1 MNKTLIKNFA
11 IDARVRLIQMAIDNA
26 GLVGVTK
33 DKITESVQKGADFE
47 IYKTAAGTDYT
58 ITGNKIKQ
66 RKNLVER
73 IKKIGFEQVMEET
86 SYTWFNR
93 IIAIRYM
100 EVNDYLPSRVRV
112 LSSETAGKKEPDII
126 TLAPD
131 NVDLNFTEAEKQQI
145 RELKAKQKMDE
156 VFQLLFIKQCNELN
170 KYLPKL
176 FEKTS
181 AGELDYTELL
191 FSLSFIQS
199 DGVVARLLEID
210 EEDFKDQVQIIG
222 WMYQYYNTELKDDT
236 FAKLKKNVKITKERI
251 PAATQLFTPDWIVRY
266 MVENSLGRLY
276 AQNQNAMDEKT
287 VADSMGWKYY
297 LPQAEQ
303 TEEVQKKLD
312 EIKIDFNLETVKVL
326 DPCMG
331 SGHILVY
338 AFDILIQMYKNA
350 GYNERDAA
358 QKIMQNNIFGLD
370 IDNRAAQL
378 AYFALMMKGRQ
389 YDRRFF
395 ERDIEPKVYAIQES
409 NGISEI
415 SLEKAINASC
425 NAEPTRHAEL
435 VSASLSTAKY
445 IIQTFKDAKEYGS
458 IIDVEKRDYDSLKNN
473 LTAWKENHEATFENV
488 LVESD
493 VDDLLPLIEIA
504 RVMSEKYDVVVT
516 NPPYMASGGMS
527 SKLNNY
533 VKEKFPESKYD
544 FFSIFIEKCRLYNKC
559 RGYYAMITQ
568 PSFLFLSTFEKLR
581 NRLLQNSTIQSLL
594 HMGRGIFGIDFGSTA
609 FVLHN
614 DKVANYIGSYFKL
627 YERTFQYIEIED
639 IEQIYLN
646 SIKNANFEFNFSAYK
661 KNEELEEDEE
671 KKSYKPLKIH
681 YLSNQEKF
689 FNIPGSPIAYWVSDA
704 FLSEFDNQKM
714 EDIATVTNGMFTCNN
729 KLFLRSWYETNINDI
744 FFNCKTEQESLSDD
758 RKWYPYNK
766 GGDSRRWYGNQELIV
781 NFKHFGDEISK
792 YRVENGQSAVFPGQ
806 KFYFKE
812 SLSWSLVSS
821 GSFSIRYYPIG
832 FVFDIAGSS
841 VFVNNKKDEKYILGS
856 LASTVMLKTLSVL
869 NPTINYQAGDVK
881 SLPALIDLNNKDR
894 VTELVDE
901 NILIS
906 KTDWDSFET
915 SWDFAK
921 HPLLPVVSTS
931 STIELFKDA
940 SANSIL
946 ISDCYAKWEK
956 ECSERFATLK
966 SNEEELNRIFIEIYG
981 LQDELT
987 PEVLDKD
994 VTVRLAD
1001 RTRDVK
1007 SFISYAVGCMFG
1019 RYSLSKEGLAYAG
1032 GNMDMNNYKYFIP
1045 DADNVIPVTDEEY
1058 FSDDIVTRFVD
1069 FVRQVYGESTL
1080 EENLRFIAESLPNK
1094 GDTPKEVIRSYFL
1107 NDFYKDH
1114 CKTYQKRPIYWMFDS
1129 GKENGFKALIYMHR
1143 YDNQTTA
1150 RVRTDYLHKLQTM
1163 YEAALVQCTQI
1174 AENPATAARD
1184 KALAIKRIAKITK
1197 QLEETKLYDQALG
1210 HIASQYI
1217 DIDLDDGVNVNY
1229 EKFQSVQVAREGQK
1243 AIKIDLLGK
1252 RG

>member
-33 DKITESVQKGADFE
+33 DKITEAVQKGADFE

-58 ITGNKIKQ
+58 ITGKKIKQ
-66 RKNLVER
+66 RKNLAER
-73 IKKIGFEQVMEET
+73 INKIGFEQVMEET
-86 SYTWFNR
+86 AYTWFNR

-126 TLAPD
+126 TMAPD
-131 NVDLNFTEAEKQQI
+131 NVDLNFTSREKDLI
-145 RELKAKQKMDE
+145 RDLKAKQKMDE
-156 VFQLLFIKQCNELN
+156 AFQLLFIKQCNELN

-181 AGELDYTELL
+181 AGALDYTELL
-191 FSLSFIQS
+191 FSLSFIQT

-236 FAKLKKNVKITKERI
+236 FTNLKKNVKITKERI

-276 AQNQNAMDEKT
+276 AQSNTAQSEEQTAQM
-287 VADSMGWKYY
+287 MGWKYY
-297 LPQAEQ
+297 LPEAEQ
-303 TEEVQKKLD
+303 TEEVQKKLVQIRQ
-312 EIKIDFNLETVKVL
+312 EQIANFNLENIKVL

-338 AFDILIQMYKNA
+338 AFDVLVQMYKNA

-358 QKIMQNNIFGLD
+358 QKIMQNNICGLD

-395 ERDIEPKVYAIQES
+395 ERDIEPNVYAIQES
-409 NGISEI
+409 KGIENGKLIIEKCTNL
-415 SLEKAINASC
+415 LEPRLLSGVEATLNYLIN
-425 NAEPTRHAEL
+425 
-435 VSASLSTAKY
+435 
-445 IIQTFKDAKEYGS
+445 TFHDAKEYGS
-458 IIDVEKRDYDSLKNN
+458 IIDVESKDYDMLKNTI
-473 LTAWKENHEATFENV
+473 LTWKQNHEATLENV
-488 LVESD
+488 LVETD
-493 VDDLLPLIEIA
+493 IDDFITLCQIA
-504 RVMSEKYDVVVT
+504 KVMSAKYDVVVT
-516 NPPYMASGGMS
+516 NPPYMGSSGMGEHLS
-527 SKLNNY
+527 NFVKKNYPDSKSDLFA
-533 VKEKFPESKYD
+533 V
-544 FFSIFIEKCRLYNKC
+544 FIEKC
-559 RGYYAMITQ
+559 GSYAKKTGLVSMITQ
-568 PSFLFLSTFEKLR
+568 HAWMFLSSYEKLR
-581 NRLLQNSTIQSLL
+581 EKLNTRTTLNMAHLGARAFDEIGGEVVQT
-594 HMGRGIFGIDFGSTA
+594 TA
-609 FVLHN
+609 FVGLN
-614 DKVANYIGSYFKL
+614 KNIANYKANYKRLVDFAGEAEKEAAFADETNTYFAQQ
-627 YERTFQYIEIED
+627 E
-639 IEQIYLN
+639 
-646 SIKNANFEFNFSAYK
+646 NFAK
-661 KNEELEEDEE
+661 
-671 KKSYKPLKIH
+671 
-681 YLSNQEKF
+681 
-689 FNIPGSPIAYWVSDA
+689 IPGMPVAYWVSKK
-704 FLSEFDNQKM
+704 FLSIFNSRLLF
-714 EDIATVTNGMFTCNN
+714 EDTISDGQNKTGNN
-729 KLFLRSWYETNINDI
+729 AKFVRDFWEVNKESVGINKKWLFYAKGGG
-744 FFNCKTEQESLSDD
+744 F
-758 RKWYPYNK
+758 RKWYGNLIDVIDWSPETREFYHKDKICRIIPEYLWYKK
-766 GGDSRRWYGNQELIV
+766 GITWCLITS
-781 NFKHFGDEISK
+781 NLPSF
-792 YRVENGQSAVFPGQ
+792 RVLPENAT
-806 KFYFKE
+806 
-812 SLSWSLVSS
+812 
-821 GSFSIRYYPIG
+821 
-832 FVFDIAGSS
+832 FDVGGSS
-841 VFVNNKKDEKYILGS
+841 VFFKDDSTIPFTLGLLNS
-856 LASTVMLKTLSVL
+856 QIFFNIAKIF
-869 NPTINYQAGDVK
+869 NPTLNFQVK
-881 SLPALIDLNNKDR
+881 DIRSTPVIFPSDNSQLAAVNSL
-894 VTELVDE
+894 VEQ
-901 NILIS
+901 NISLS
-906 KTDWDSFET
+906 KADWDSFET

-921 HPLLPVVSTS
+921 NPLLPVNVDYK
-931 STIELFKDA
+931 EAAD
-940 SANSIL
+940 NSIL
-946 ISDCYAKWEK
+946 ISDCYAKWK
-956 ECSERFATLK
+956 KDCSEHFATLK

-987 PEVLDKD
+987 PEVQDKD

-1001 RTRDVK
+1001 RTRDIK

-1032 GNMDMNNYKYFIP
+1032 GDMDMNNYKYFIP

-1058 FSDDIVTRFVD
+1058 FSDDIVTRFVE

-1080 EENLRFIAESLPNK
+1080 EENLRFIAESLTNK
-1094 GDTPKEVIRSYFL
+1094 GDTPKEVIRTYFL

-1143 YDNQTTA
+1143 YDNQTLA

-1229 EKFQSVQVAREGQK
+1229 EKFQGVQVAREGQK
-1243 AIKIDLLGK
+1243 AIKIDLLAK

>member
-26 GLVGVTK
+26 GLVGIAK
-33 DKITESVQKGADFE
+33 DKIDSPIQKGDNFE

-73 IKKIGFEQVMEET
+73 IKKIGFKQVMEET
-86 SYTWFNR
+86 AYTWFNR

-100 EVNDYLPSRVRV
+100 EVNDYLPTRVRV
-112 LSSETAGKKEPDII
+112 LSSETTGKKEPDII
-126 TLAPD
+126 THAPD

-145 RELKAKQKMDE
+145 RELKSKQKMDE

-199 DGVVARLLEID
+199 DGVVARLLEIE
-210 EEDFKDQVQIIG
+210 EEDFKDQAQIIG

-297 LPQAEQ
+297 LPRAEQ
-303 TEEVQKKLD
+303 TEEVQKQLD
-312 EIKIDFNLETVKVL
+312 AINQEQNANFNLENIKLL

-338 AFDILIQMYKNA
+338 AFDVLIQMYKNA

-370 IDNRAAQL
+370 IDDRAAQL

-395 ERDIEPKVYAIQES
+395 ERDIEPNVYAIQES

-415 SLEKAINASC
+415 SINKVVSES
-425 NAEPTRHAEL
+425 AETSIANYL
-435 VSASLSTAKY
+435 
-445 IIQTFKDAKEYGS
+445 INTFHDAKEYGS

-473 LTAWKENHEATFENV
+473 LTAWKENHEATFENA

-504 RVMSEKYDVVVT
+504 KVMSEKYDVVVT
-516 NPPYMASGGMS
+516 NPPYMGASGMGEKLGNFVKKNYAD
-527 SKLNNY
+527 SKSDLFA
-533 VKEKFPESKYD
+533 V
-544 FFSIFIEKCRLYNKC
+544 FIEKC
-559 RGYYAMITQ
+559 GSYAKKTGLISMTTQ
-568 PSFLFLSTFEKLR
+568 HAWMFLSSFEKLR
-581 NRLLQNSTIQSLL
+581 EKISQKITVNMAHLGARAFDEIGGEVVQT
-594 HMGRGIFGIDFGSTA
+594 TA
-609 FVLHN
+609 FVNLN
-614 DKVANYIGSYFKL
+614 KKIENYKGTYVRLVDFAGEENKEKEFLRGNNRFFTQQENFK
-627 YERTFQYIEIED
+627 
-639 IEQIYLN
+639 
-646 SIKNANFEFNFSAYK
+646 K
-661 KNEELEEDEE
+661 
-671 KKSYKPLKIH
+671 
-681 YLSNQEKF
+681 
-689 FNIPGSPIAYWVSDA
+689 IPGMPVAYWVSEKFINVFNFGTIGD
-704 FLSEFDNQKM
+704 LYPVKQGMTTSDN
-714 EDIATVTNGMFTCNN
+714 NR
-729 KLFLRSWYETNINDI
+729 FLRLWYEVSFADLSY
-744 FFNCKTEQESLSDD
+744 NCGNAEEAIKSQK
-758 RKWYPYNK
+758 KWFAYNK
-766 GGDSRRWYGNQELIV
+766 GGEYRKWYGNRDFVVNYYNNGEEL
-781 NFKHFGDEISK
+781 E
-792 YRVENGQSAVFPGQ
+792 
-806 KFYFKE
+806 KFHKELNKTSSGGRLKSREYYFKK
-812 SLSWSLVSS
+812 SLTWSFISS
-821 GSFSIRYYPIG
+821 SKFGVRSSPKG
-832 FVFDIAGSS
+832 CLFDVAGSS
-841 VFVNNKKDEKYILGS
+841 LFPSESNYYYVLGFLASEVTFSILG
-856 LASTVMLKTLSVL
+856 ML
-869 NPTINYQAGDVK
+869 NPTMNFQAIDISHLPLIFDETKLTTIN
-881 SLPALIDLNNKDR
+881 
-894 VTELVDE
+894 TLVQE
-901 NILIS
+901 NINLS

-915 SWDFAK
+915 SWDFTK

-931 STIELFKDA
+931 SITELFKDA

-946 ISDCYAKWEK
+946 IADLFSKWEK

-981 LQDELT
+981 LQNELT
-987 PEVLDKD
+987 PEVQDKD

-1001 RTRDVK
+1001 RTRDIK

-1019 RYSLSKEGLAYAG
+1019 RYSLFKEGIAYAG
-1032 GNMDMNNYKYFIP
+1032 GNMDINNYKYFIP
-1045 DADNVIPVTDEEY
+1045 DADNVIPITDEEY
-1058 FSDDIVTRFVD
+1058 FGDDIVTRFVE

-1080 EENLRFIAESLPNK
+1080 EENLKYIAESLLNK
-1094 GDTPKEVIRSYFL
+1094 GDTPKEIIRSYFL

-1114 CKTYQKRPIYWMFDS
+1114 CKTYQKRPIYWMFNS

-1143 YDNQTTA
+1143 YDNQTLA
-1150 RVRTDYLHKLQTM
+1150 RVRTDYLHKLQKM
-1163 YEAALVQCTQI
+1163 YDAALVQCTQI

-1197 QLEETKLYDQALG
+1197 QLEEIKLYDQALG

-1217 DIDLDDGVNVNY
+1217 DIDLDDGVNINY
-1229 EKFQSVQVAREGQK
+1229 EKFQGVQVAREGQK
-1243 AIKIDLLGK
+1243 AIKIDLLEK

>member
-11 IDARVRLIQMAIDNA
+11 IDARLRLIQMAIDNA

-33 DKITESVQKGADFE
+33 DKITEAVQKGADFE

-58 ITGNKIKQ
+58 ITGKKIKQ
-66 RKNLVER
+66 RKKLAER
-73 IKKIGFEQVMEET
+73 INKIGFEQVMEET
-86 SYTWFNR
+86 AYTWFNR

-100 EVNDYLPSRVRV
+100 EVNDYLPTRVRV
-112 LSSETAGKKEPDII
+112 LSSETTGKKEPDII
-126 TLAPD
+126 THAPD

-181 AGELDYTELL
+181 AGALDYTELL

-199 DGVVARLLEID
+199 DGVVARLLEIE

-303 TEEVQKKLD
+303 TEEVQKQLDAIKL
-312 EIKIDFNLETVKVL
+312 EQQKNGAFNLETIKVL

-338 AFDILIQMYKNA
+338 AFDVLIQMYKNA

-358 QKIMQNNIFGLD
+358 LKIMQNNIYGLD
-370 IDNRAAQL
+370 IDDRAAQL

-395 ERDIEPKVYAIQES
+395 ERGVNPKVYAIQES

-493 VDDLLPLIEIA
+493 VDDLLPLIKIA
-504 RVMSEKYDVVVT
+504 KVMSEKYDVVVT
-516 NPPYMASGGMS
+516 NPPYMGASGMGEKLGNFVKKNYPD
-527 SKLNNY
+527 SKSDLFA
-533 VKEKFPESKYD
+533 V
-544 FFSIFIEKCRLYNKC
+544 FIEKCGSYTKKTGLIS
-559 RGYYAMITQ
+559 MITQ
-568 PSFLFLSTFEKLR
+568 HAWMFLSSFEKLR
-581 NRLLQNSTIQSLL
+581 EKISQKITVNMAHLGARAFDEIGGEVVQT
-594 HMGRGIFGIDFGSTA
+594 TA
-609 FVLHN
+609 FISMNQKLE
-614 DKVANYIGSYFKL
+614 NYRGTYKRLVDFAGEAEKEAAFADETNTYFAQQ
-627 YERTFQYIEIED
+627 E
-639 IEQIYLN
+639 
-646 SIKNANFEFNFSAYK
+646 NFAK
-661 KNEELEEDEE
+661 
-671 KKSYKPLKIH
+671 
-681 YLSNQEKF
+681 
-689 FNIPGSPIAYWVSDA
+689 IPGMPVAYWVSDA

-841 VFVNNKKDEKYILGS
+841 IFLNIKENQKYFLGLLSSSVVLNILN
-856 LASTVMLKTLSVL
+856 LL
-869 NPTINYQAGDVK
+869 NPTINYQAGDVR
-881 SLPALIDLNNKDR
+881 SIPVIITNER
-894 VTELVDE
+894 VVKEKVSELVDK
-901 NILIS
+901 NINLS

-915 SWDFAK
+915 SWDFKK
-921 HPLLPVVSTS
+921 HPLLPVN
-931 STIELFKDA
+931 IDYKEAAD
-940 SANSIL
+940 NSIR
-946 ISDCYAKWEK
+946 ISDMFSKWEK
-956 ECSERFATLK
+956 ECSNRFAKLK

-987 PEVLDKD
+987 PEVLEKD

-1001 RTRDVK
+1001 RTRDIK

-1032 GNMDMNNYKYFIP
+1032 GDMDMNNYKYFIP

-1058 FSDDIVTRFVD
+1058 FNDDIVSRFVE

-1080 EENLRFIAESLPNK
+1080 EENLRFITESLPNK

-1143 YDNQTTA
+1143 YDNQTLA
-1150 RVRTDYLHKLQTM
+1150 RVRTDYMHKLQTM
-1163 YEAALVQCTQI
+1163 YEAALVQCKQI
-1174 AENPATAARD
+1174 AENPATAARE
-1184 KALAIKRIAKITK
+1184 KAIAIKRIAKIIK
-1197 QLEETKLYDQALG
+1197 QLEETKLYDHALG

-1229 EKFQSVQVAREGQK
+1229 EKFQGVQVAREGQK
-1243 AIKIDLLGK
+1243 AIKIDLLEK

>member
-26 GLVGVTK
+26 GLVGIAK
-33 DKITESVQKGADFE
+33 DKIDSPIQKGDNFE

-86 SYTWFNR
+86 AYTWFNR

-100 EVNDYLPSRVRV
+100 EVNDYLPTRVRV

-126 TLAPD
+126 THAPD

-181 AGELDYTELL
+181 AGALDYTELL

-199 DGVVARLLEID
+199 DGVVARLLEIE

-276 AQNQNAMDEKT
+276 AQNQNAMEEKT

-358 QKIMQNNIFGLD
+358 KLILENNIYGLD
-370 IDNRAAQL
+370 IDDRAAQL

-395 ERDIEPKVYAIQES
+395 ERGVSPKVYAIQES

-415 SLEKAINASC
+415 SINKVVSES
-425 NAEPTRHAEL
+425 AETSIANYL
-435 VSASLSTAKY
+435 
-445 IIQTFKDAKEYGS
+445 INTFHDAKEYGS

-473 LTAWKENHEATFENV
+473 LTAWKENHEATFENA

-493 VDDLLPLIEIA
+493 VDGLLPLIEIA
-504 RVMSEKYDVVVT
+504 KVMSEKYDVVVT
-516 NPPYMASGGMS
+516 NPPYMGASGMGEKLGNFVKKNYPD
-527 SKLNNY
+527 SKSDLFA
-533 VKEKFPESKYD
+533 V
-544 FFSIFIEKCRLYNKC
+544 FIEKC
-559 RGYYAMITQ
+559 GSYAKKAGLISMITQ
-568 PSFLFLSTFEKLR
+568 HAWMFLSSYEKLR
-581 NRLLQNSTIQSLL
+581 EKLNARTPLNMAHLGARAFDEIGGEVVQT
-594 HMGRGIFGIDFGSTA
+594 TA
-609 FVLHN
+609 FVNLN
-614 DKVANYIGSYFKL
+614 EKIENYKGTYVRLVDFAGEENK
-627 YERTFQYIEIED
+627 E
-639 IEQIYLN
+639 
-646 SIKNANFEFNFSAYK
+646 KEFLSGNNRFFTQQESFSK
-661 KNEELEEDEE
+661 
-671 KKSYKPLKIH
+671 
-681 YLSNQEKF
+681 
-689 FNIPGSPIAYWVSDA
+689 IPGMPVAYWVSKKMY
-704 FLSEFDNQKM
+704 LSFINGKPFFGETKKGVLTGDN
-714 EDIATVTNGMFTCNN
+714 NR
-729 KLFLRSWYETNINDI
+729 FLRFWYEVNGKKIGFNIDSYNSMLNSNKKW
-744 FFNCKTEQESLSDD
+744 FPVTSGGFM
-758 RKWYPYNK
+758 RKWFGNFDTLVNLEN
-766 GGDSRRWYGNQELIV
+766 GGE
-781 NFKHFGDEISK
+781 EIINNVKNYRLRDSK
-792 YRVENGQSAVFPGQ
+792 Y
-806 KFYFKE
+806 YFLE
-812 SLSWSLVSS
+812 SITWTEVSS
-821 GSFSIRYYPIG
+821 GNFSCRYVPKGILFGNGGPVSF
-832 FVFDIAGSS
+832 F
-841 VFVNNKKDEKYILGS
+841 NEKLKFTLGLLNSKISMEILS
-856 LASTVMLKTLSVL
+856 YLA
-869 NPTINYQAGDVK
+869 PTINYGPEQIEKIPMV
-881 SLPALIDLNNKDR
+881 LPTDETKLTTIN
-894 VTELVDE
+894 TLVQE
-901 NILIS
+901 NINLS

-915 SWDFAK
+915 SWDFTK

-946 ISDCYAKWEK
+946 ISDLFSKWEK
-956 ECSERFATLK
+956 ECSNRFAKLK

-981 LQDELT
+981 LQNELT
-987 PEVLDKD
+987 PEVQDKD

-1001 RTRDVK
+1001 RTRDIK

-1058 FSDDIVTRFVD
+1058 FSDDIVTRFVE

-1080 EENLRFIAESLPNK
+1080 GENLRFIAESLPNK

-1114 CKTYQKRPIYWMFDS
+1114 CKIYQKRPIYWMFDS

-1143 YDNQTTA
+1143 YDNQTLA
-1150 RVRTDYLHKLQTM
+1150 RVRTDYMHKLQTM
-1163 YEAALVQCTQI
+1163 YEAALVQCKQI
-1174 AENPATAARD
+1174 AENPATAARE
-1184 KALAIKRIAKITK
+1184 KAIVIKRIAKITK

-1229 EKFQSVQVAREGQK
+1229 EKFQGVQVAREGQK

>member
-33 DKITESVQKGADFE
+33 DKITEAVQKGADFE

-58 ITGNKIKQ
+58 ITGKKIKQ
-66 RKNLVER
+66 RKNLAER
-73 IKKIGFEQVMEET
+73 INKIGFEQVMEET
-86 SYTWFNR
+86 AYTWFNR

-100 EVNDYLPSRVRV
+100 EVNDYLPTRVRV

-126 TLAPD
+126 TMAPD
-131 NVDLNFTEAEKQQI
+131 NVDLNFSSSEKELI
-145 RELKAKQKMDE
+145 RDLKAKQKMDE
-156 VFQLLFIKQCNELN
+156 AFQILFIKQCNELN
-170 KYLPKL
+170 KELPKL

-181 AGELDYTELL
+181 GGALDYTELL

-199 DGVVARLLEID
+199 DGVVARLLEIE

-276 AQNQNAMDEKT
+276 AQNQKTMDEKT

-303 TEEVQKKLD
+303 IEEVQKQLDAIKL
-312 EIKIDFNLETVKVL
+312 EQQKNGAFNLETIKVL

-370 IDNRAAQL
+370 IDDRAAQL

-395 ERDIEPKVYAIQES
+395 ERGVSPKVYAIQES

-458 IIDVEKRDYDSLKNN
+458 IINVEKRDYDSLKNN

-493 VDDLLPLIEIA
+493 LDDLLPLIEIA
-504 RVMSEKYDVVVT
+504 KVMSEKYDVVVT
-516 NPPYMASGGMS
+516 NPPYMGHSGMS
-527 SKLNNY
+527 VKLSSFAKKRYPDSKNDL
-533 VKEKFPESKYD
+533 
-544 FFSIFIEKCRLYNKC
+544 FSIFIEKGFLLLKQN
-559 RGYYAMITQ
+559 GYLAYITMQ
-568 PSFLFLSTFEKLR
+568 GWMFLSSYTKLR
-581 NRLLQNSTIQSLL
+581 KKLVDKHILSLLQIGFNSFPGMNSQIAHAASFIIQ
-594 HMGRGIFGIDFGSTA
+594 
-609 FVLHN
+609 N
-614 DKVANYIGSYFKL
+614 
-627 YERTFQYIEIED
+627 
-639 IEQIYLN
+639 N
-646 SIKNANFEFNFSAYK
+646 S
-661 KNEELEEDEE
+661 
-671 KKSYKPLKIH
+671 
-681 YLSNQEKF
+681 LSNFIGQY
-689 FNIPGSPIAYWVSDA
+689 FNLNTDKTTDDKELVFQQKLKNNDYFLVKPDTFKSLPNYNFAYWISKQLLNVFS
-704 FLSEFDNQKM
+704 NKKM
-714 EDIATVTNGMFTCNN
+714 EDYSTVTNGMFTCNN
-729 KLFLRSWYETNINDI
+729 NLFLRIWSEIDI
-744 FFNCKTEQESLSDD
+744 TKFFKRCSSKIESCKEDK
-758 RKWYPYNK
+758 KWYPYNK
-766 GGDSRRWYGNQELIV
+766 GGDYRRWYGNHEFVI
-781 NFKHFGDEISK
+781 NFAHFGEEVAK
-792 YRVENGQSAVFPGQ
+792 YRTENGQSSTFPGQ
-806 KFYFKE
+806 DFYFKE
-812 SLSWSLVSS
+812 SLSWSFISTSS
-821 GSFSIRYYPIG
+821 FAIRYYPEG

-841 VFVNNKKDEKYILGS
+841 IFLNIKENQKYFLGLLSSSVVLNILN
-856 LASTVMLKTLSVL
+856 LL
-869 NPTINYQAGDVK
+869 NPTINYQAGDVR
-881 SLPALIDLNNKDR
+881 SIPVIITNER
-894 VTELVDE
+894 VVKEKVSELVDK
-901 NILIS
+901 NINYS

-915 SWDFAK
+915 SWDFVK

-931 STIELFKDA
+931 STTELFKDA

-981 LQDELT
+981 LQEELT
-987 PEVLDKD
+987 PDVAEKD
-994 VTVRLAD
+994 VTVRRAD
-1001 RTRDVK
+1001 LHREIK
-1007 SFISYAVGCMFG
+1007 SLISYSVGCMFG
-1019 RYSLSKEGLAYAG
+1019 RYSLYKEGLAYAG
-1032 GNMDMNNYKYFIP
+1032 GVMSDTYHDFWPEGSAFTP
-1045 DADNVIPVTDEEY
+1045 DADNVIPVTDEAY
-1058 FSDDIVTRFVD
+1058 FTDDIVTRFVE

-1114 CKTYQKRPIYWMFDS
+1114 CKIYQKRPIYWMFDS

-1143 YDNQTTA
+1143 YDNQTLA

-1163 YEAALVQCTQI
+1163 YEAALVQCKQI

-1184 KALAIKRIAKITK
+1184 KAIVIKRISKITK

-1229 EKFQSVQVAREGQK
+1229 EKFQGVQVAREGQK
-1243 AIKIDLLGK
+1243 AIKIDLLAK

>member
-33 DKITESVQKGADFE
+33 DKITEAVQKGADFE

-58 ITGNKIKQ
+58 ITGKKIKQ
-66 RKNLVER
+66 RKNLAER
-73 IKKIGFEQVMEET
+73 INKIGFEQVMEET
-86 SYTWFNR
+86 AYTWFNR

-126 TLAPD
+126 TMAPD
-131 NVDLNFTEAEKQQI
+131 NVDLNFSSSEKDLI
-145 RELKAKQKMDE
+145 RDLKAKQKMDE

-199 DGVVARLLEID
+199 DGVVARLLEIE

-303 TEEVQKKLD
+303 TEEVQRQLD
-312 EIKIDFNLETVKVL
+312 EIKTDFNLETVKVL

-338 AFDILIQMYKNA
+338 AFDVLIQMYKNA

-395 ERDIEPKVYAIQES
+395 DRGVSPKVYAIQES

-445 IIQTFKDAKEYGS
+445 IIQTFHDAKEYGS

-504 RVMSEKYDVVVT
+504 KMMSEKYDVVVT
-516 NPPYMASGGMS
+516 NPPYMGHSGMS
-527 SKLNNY
+527 VKLSSFAKKRYPDSKNDL
-533 VKEKFPESKYD
+533 
-544 FFSIFIEKCRLYNKC
+544 FSIFIEKGFLLLKQN
-559 RGYYAMITQ
+559 GYLAYITMQ
-568 PSFLFLSTFEKLR
+568 GWMFLSSYTKLR
-581 NRLLQNSTIQSLL
+581 KKLVDKHILSLLQIGFNSFPGMNSQIAHAASFIIQ
-594 HMGRGIFGIDFGSTA
+594 
-609 FVLHN
+609 N
-614 DKVANYIGSYFKL
+614 
-627 YERTFQYIEIED
+627 
-639 IEQIYLN
+639 N
-646 SIKNANFEFNFSAYK
+646 S
-661 KNEELEEDEE
+661 
-671 KKSYKPLKIH
+671 
-681 YLSNQEKF
+681 LSNFIGQY
-689 FNIPGSPIAYWVSDA
+689 FNLNTDKTTDDKELVFQQKLKNDDYFLVKPDTFKSLPNYNFAYWISKQLLNVFS
-704 FLSEFDNQKM
+704 NKKM
-714 EDIATVTNGMFTCNN
+714 KDYSTVTNGMFTCNN
-729 KLFLRSWYETNINDI
+729 NLFLRIWSEIDI
-744 FFNCKTEQESLSDD
+744 TKFFKRCSSKIESCKEDK
-758 RKWYPYNK
+758 KWYPYNK
-766 GGDSRRWYGNQELIV
+766 GGDYRRWYGNHEFVI
-781 NFKHFGDEISK
+781 NFAHFGEEVAK
-792 YRVENGQSAVFPGQ
+792 YRTENGQSSTFPGQ
-806 KFYFKE
+806 DFYFKE
-812 SLSWSLVSS
+812 SLSWSFISTSS
-821 GSFSIRYYPIG
+821 FAIRYYPEG

-841 VFVNNKKDEKYILGS
+841 IFLNIKENQKYFLGLLSSSVVLNILN
-856 LASTVMLKTLSVL
+856 LL
-869 NPTINYQAGDVK
+869 NPTINYQAGDVR
-881 SLPALIDLNNKDR
+881 SIPVIITNER
-894 VTELVDE
+894 VVKEKVSELVDK
-901 NILIS
+901 NINYS

-915 SWDFAK
+915 SWDFTK

-931 STIELFKDA
+931 STTELFKDT

-1001 RTRDVK
+1001 RTRDIK

-1032 GNMDMNNYKYFIP
+1032 GDMDMNNYKYFIP
-1045 DADNVIPVTDEEY
+1045 DADNVIPVTDEAY
-1058 FSDDIVTRFVD
+1058 FNDDIVSRFVE

-1080 EENLRFIAESLPNK
+1080 EENLRFITESLPNK
-1094 GDTPKEVIRSYFL
+1094 GDTPKEIFRSYFL

-1114 CKTYQKRPIYWMFDS
+1114 CKIYQKRPIYWMFDS

-1143 YDNQTTA
+1143 YDNQTLA

-1163 YEAALVQCTQI
+1163 YEAALVQCKQI
-1174 AENPATAARD
+1174 AENPATAARE
-1184 KALAIKRIAKITK
+1184 KAIVIKRIAKITK

-1229 EKFQSVQVAREGQK
+1229 EKFQGVQVAREGQK
-1243 AIKIDLLGK
+1243 AIKIDLLAK

>member
-26 GLVGVTK
+26 GLVGIAK
-33 DKITESVQKGADFE
+33 DKIDSPIQKGDNFE
-47 IYKTAAGTDYT
+47 IYKTLAGTDYT

-73 IKKIGFEQVMEET
+73 IKKIGFENVMEAAA
-86 SYTWFNR
+86 YTWFNR

-100 EVNDYLPSRVRV
+100 EVNDYLPTRVRV

-131 NVDLNFTEAEKQQI
+131 NVELNFTEAEKQQI

-181 AGELDYTELL
+181 AGALDYTELL

-199 DGVVARLLEID
+199 DGVVARLLEIE

-276 AQNQNAMDEKT
+276 VESKKNRVAVCGNRMAVCGNKAMICGDNRI
-287 VADSMGWKYY
+287 ADSVENTIPQMMGWKYY

-303 TEEVQKKLD
+303 TEEVQKKLAQIRQ
-312 EIKIDFNLETVKVL
+312 EQIANFNLENIKVL

-338 AFDILIQMYKNA
+338 AFDVLIQMYKNA

-395 ERDIEPKVYAIQES
+395 DRGVSPKVYAIQES

-415 SLEKAINASC
+415 SLEKAINVSC

-445 IIQTFKDAKEYGS
+445 IIQTFHDAKEYGS

-473 LTAWKENHEATFENV
+473 LTAWKENHEATFENA

-504 RVMSEKYDVVVT
+504 KVMSEKYDVVVT
-516 NPPYMASGGMS
+516 NPPYMGASGMGEKLGNFVKKNYPD
-527 SKLNNY
+527 SKSDLFA
-533 VKEKFPESKYD
+533 V
-544 FFSIFIEKCRLYNKC
+544 FIEKC
-559 RGYYAMITQ
+559 GSYAKKAGLISMITQ
-568 PSFLFLSTFEKLR
+568 HAWMFLSSYEKLR
-581 NRLLQNSTIQSLL
+581 EKLNARTPLNMAHLGARAFDEIGGEVVQT
-594 HMGRGIFGIDFGSTA
+594 TA
-609 FVLHN
+609 FISMNQKLE
-614 DKVANYIGSYFKL
+614 NYRGTYKRLVDFAGEAEKEAAFADETNTYFAQQ
-627 YERTFQYIEIED
+627 E
-639 IEQIYLN
+639 
-646 SIKNANFEFNFSAYK
+646 NFAK
-661 KNEELEEDEE
+661 
-671 KKSYKPLKIH
+671 
-681 YLSNQEKF
+681 
-689 FNIPGSPIAYWVSDA
+689 IPGMPVAYWVSEKMY
-704 FLSEFDNQKM
+704 LSFINGKPFFGETKKGVLTGDN
-714 EDIATVTNGMFTCNN
+714 NR
-729 KLFLRSWYETNINDI
+729 FLRFWYEVNGKKIGFNIDSYNSMLNSNKKW
-744 FFNCKTEQESLSDD
+744 FPVTSGGFM
-758 RKWYPYNK
+758 RKWFGNFDTLVNLEN
-766 GGDSRRWYGNQELIV
+766 GGE
-781 NFKHFGDEISK
+781 EIINNVKNYRLRDSK
-792 YRVENGQSAVFPGQ
+792 Y
-806 KFYFKE
+806 YFLE
-812 SLSWSLVSS
+812 SITWTEVSS
-821 GSFSIRYYPIG
+821 GNFSCRYVPKGILFGNGGPVSF
-832 FVFDIAGSS
+832 F
-841 VFVNNKKDEKYILGS
+841 NEKLKFTLGLLNSKISMEILS
-856 LASTVMLKTLSVL
+856 YLA
-869 NPTINYQAGDVK
+869 PTINYGPEQIEKIPMV
-881 SLPALIDLNNKDR
+881 LPTDETKLTTIN
-894 VTELVDE
+894 TLVQE
-901 NILIS
+901 NINLS

-921 HPLLPVVSTS
+921 HPLLPSVD
-931 STIELFKDA
+931 FKDSA
-940 SANSIL
+940 ANSIL
-946 ISDCYAKWEK
+946 IADLFSKWEK
-956 ECSERFATLK
+956 ECSERFAKLK

-987 PEVLDKD
+987 PEVLEKD

-1001 RTRDVK
+1001 RTRDIK

-1032 GNMDMNNYKYFIP
+1032 GDMDINSYKYFIP
-1045 DADNVIPVTDEEY
+1045 DADNVIPVTDEAY
-1058 FSDDIVTRFVD
+1058 FNDDIVSRFVE

-1143 YDNQTTA
+1143 YDNQTPA
-1150 RVRTDYLHKLQTM
+1150 RVRTDYMHKLQTM
-1163 YEAALVQCTQI
+1163 YEAALVQCKQI
-1174 AENPATAARD
+1174 AENPATAARE
-1184 KALAIKRIAKITK
+1184 KAIVIKRISKITK

-1229 EKFQSVQVAREGQK
+1229 EKFQGVQVAREGQK
-1243 AIKIDLLGK
+1243 AIKIDLLAK

>member
-33 DKITESVQKGADFE
+33 DKITEAVQKGDDFE

-86 SYTWFNR
+86 AYTWFNR

-100 EVNDYLPSRVRV
+100 EVNDYLPTRVRV

-126 TLAPD
+126 TMSPD
-131 NVDLNFTEAEKQQI
+131 NVDLNFSSSEKDLI
-145 RELKAKQKMDE
+145 RDLKAKQKMDE
-156 VFQLLFIKQCNELN
+156 AFQILFIKQCNELN
-170 KYLPKL
+170 KELPKL

-181 AGELDYTELL
+181 GGPLDYTELL
-191 FSLSFIQS
+191 FNLSFTRTH
-199 DGVVARLLEID
+199 GVLARLLEIE

-297 LPQAEQ
+297 LPQTEQ
-303 TEEVQKKLD
+303 TEVVQKQLDAIKL
-312 EIKIDFNLETVKVL
+312 EQQKGGAFNLETIKVL

-370 IDNRAAQL
+370 IDDRAAQL

-395 ERDIEPKVYAIQES
+395 ERDIEPNVYAIQES
-409 NGISEI
+409 NGISDI
-415 SLEKAINASC
+415 SIKKVVSES
-425 NAEPTRHAEL
+425 AETSIANYL
-435 VSASLSTAKY
+435 LN
-445 IIQTFKDAKEYGS
+445 TFHDAKEYGS

-473 LTAWKENHEATFENV
+473 LTAWKENHEATFENA
-488 LVESD
+488 LLESD
-493 VDDLLPLIEIA
+493 VDDFLPLIEIA
-504 RVMSEKYDVVVT
+504 KVMSEKYDVVVT
-516 NPPYMASGGMS
+516 NPPYMGASGMGEKLGNFLKKNYAD
-527 SKLNNY
+527 SKSDLFA
-533 VKEKFPESKYD
+533 V
-544 FFSIFIEKCRLYNKC
+544 FIEKC
-559 RGYYAMITQ
+559 GSYAKKTGLISMITQ
-568 PSFLFLSTFEKLR
+568 HAWMFLSSYEKLR
-581 NRLLQNSTIQSLL
+581 EKLNARTPLNMAHLGARAFDEIGGEVVQT
-594 HMGRGIFGIDFGSTA
+594 TA
-609 FVLHN
+609 FVGLN
-614 DKVANYIGSYFKL
+614 ENIADYKATYKRLVDFAGEAEKEAAFTDEKNTYFAQQ
-627 YERTFQYIEIED
+627 E
-639 IEQIYLN
+639 
-646 SIKNANFEFNFSAYK
+646 NFAK
-661 KNEELEEDEE
+661 
-671 KKSYKPLKIH
+671 
-681 YLSNQEKF
+681 
-689 FNIPGSPIAYWVSDA
+689 IPGMPVAYWVSNRV
-704 FLSEFDNQKM
+704 L
-714 EDIATVTNGMFTCNN
+714 
-729 KLFLRSWYETNINDI
+729 KLFSSCKKIGNFALLCQGLTTTDNDKYVRYWQEVNSFSI
-744 FFNCKTEQESLSDD
+744 LFDAESQIVAQKSGKKWFPFNKGGTY
-758 RKWYPYNK
+758 RKWY
-766 GGDSRRWYGNQELIV
+766 GNNELIV
-781 NFKHFGDEISK
+781 NYQNDGENIKKDVLRKYPYLKTPEFVVKNSK
-792 YRVENGQSAVFPGQ
+792 T
-806 KFYFKE
+806 YFKE
-812 SLSWSLVSS
+812 GLTWSALSND
-821 GSFSIRYYPIG
+821 FSIRWFPTGAICADKG
-832 FVFDIAGSS
+832 QGLFVQQKRMLLFYCG
-841 VFVNNKKDEKYILGS
+841 ILNTIVAQLFLS
-856 LASTVMLKTLSVL
+856 LLSPTLDFNCGYVRKLPVIFPSDNSQL
-869 NPTINYQAGDVK
+869 STINSLVEQNISLSK
-881 SLPALIDLNNKDR
+881 S
-894 VTELVDE
+894 
-901 NILIS
+901 
-906 KTDWDSFET
+906 DWDSFET

-921 HPLLPVVSTS
+921 HPLLPVN
-931 STIELFKDA
+931 IDYKE
-940 SANSIL
+940 SADNSIL
-946 ISDCYAKWEK
+946 ISDYYAKWEK
-956 ECSERFATLK
+956 ECSERFAKLK

-987 PEVLDKD
+987 PDVQDKD

-1001 RTRDVK
+1001 RTRDIK
-1007 SFISYAVGCMFG
+1007 SFTSYAVGCMFG

-1032 GNMDMNNYKYFIP
+1032 GDMDINSYKYFIP

-1058 FSDDIVTRFVD
+1058 FSDDIVTRFVE

-1080 EENLRFIAESLPNK
+1080 EENLRFIAESLSNK

-1143 YDNQTTA
+1143 YDNQTLA

-1163 YEAALVQCTQI
+1163 YEAALVQCKQI

-1184 KALAIKRIAKITK
+1184 KAIAIKRIAKITK

-1229 EKFQSVQVAREGQK
+1229 EKFQGVQVAREGQK
-1243 AIKIDLLGK
+1243 AIKIDLLAK

>member
-26 GLVGVTK
+26 GLVGIAK
-33 DKITESVQKGADFE
+33 DKIDSPIQKGDNFE
-47 IYKTAAGTDYT
+47 IYKTLAGTEHT
-58 ITGNKIKQ
+58 ITGVEIKQ
-66 RKNLVER
+66 RESLVNR
-73 IKKIGFEQVMEET
+73 IKKDGFENVMEAAA
-86 SYTWFNR
+86 YTWFNR

-100 EVNDYLPSRVRV
+100 EVNDYLPTRVRV
-112 LSSETAGKKEPDII
+112 LSSETTGKKEPDII

-131 NVDLNFTEAEKQQI
+131 NVDLNFTETEKQQI

-181 AGELDYTELL
+181 AGALDYTELL

-199 DGVVARLLEID
+199 DGVVARLLEIE

-276 AQNQNAMDEKT
+276 AQNQNAMEEKT

-358 QKIMQNNIFGLD
+358 KLILENNIYGLD
-370 IDNRAAQL
+370 IDDRAAQL

-395 ERDIEPKVYAIQES
+395 ERDIEPNVYAIQES

-425 NAEPTRHAEL
+425 NADRHVML
-435 VSASLSTAKY
+435 NLFSASLSTAKY

-473 LTAWKENHEATFENV
+473 LTAWKENHEATFENA

-504 RVMSEKYDVVVT
+504 KVMSEKYDVVVT
-516 NPPYMASGGMS
+516 NPPYMGASGMGEKLGNFLKKNYAD
-527 SKLNNY
+527 SKSDLFA
-533 VKEKFPESKYD
+533 V
-544 FFSIFIEKCRLYNKC
+544 FIEKC
-559 RGYYAMITQ
+559 GSYAKKTGLISMITQ
-568 PSFLFLSTFEKLR
+568 HAWMFLSSYEKLR
-581 NRLLQNSTIQSLL
+581 EKLNARTPLNMAHLGARAFDEIGGEVVQT
-594 HMGRGIFGIDFGSTA
+594 TA
-609 FVLHN
+609 FISMNQKLE
-614 DKVANYIGSYFKL
+614 NYRGTYKRLVDFAGEAEKEAAFADETNTYFAQQ
-627 YERTFQYIEIED
+627 E
-639 IEQIYLN
+639 
-646 SIKNANFEFNFSAYK
+646 NFAK
-661 KNEELEEDEE
+661 
-671 KKSYKPLKIH
+671 
-681 YLSNQEKF
+681 
-689 FNIPGSPIAYWVSDA
+689 IPGMPVAYWVSDA

-841 VFVNNKKDEKYILGS
+841 IFLNIKENQKYFLGLLSSSVVLNILN
-856 LASTVMLKTLSVL
+856 LL
-869 NPTINYQAGDVK
+869 NPTINYQAGDVR
-881 SLPALIDLNNKDR
+881 SIPVIITNER
-894 VTELVDE
+894 VVKEKVSELVDK
-901 NILIS
+901 NINLS

-915 SWDFAK
+915 SWDFKK
-921 HPLLPVVSTS
+921 HPLLPVN
-931 STIELFKDA
+931 IDYKEAAD
-940 SANSIL
+940 NSIR
-946 ISDCYAKWEK
+946 ISDMFSKWEK
-956 ECSERFATLK
+956 ECSNRFAKLK

-987 PEVLDKD
+987 PEVLEKD

-1001 RTRDVK
+1001 RTRDIK

-1032 GNMDMNNYKYFIP
+1032 GDMDMNNYKYFIP

-1058 FSDDIVTRFVD
+1058 FNDDIVSRFVE

-1080 EENLRFIAESLPNK
+1080 EENLRFITESLPNK

-1143 YDNQTTA
+1143 YDNQTLA
-1150 RVRTDYLHKLQTM
+1150 RVRTDYMHKLQTM
-1163 YEAALVQCTQI
+1163 YEAALVQCKQI
-1174 AENPATAARD
+1174 AENPATAARE
-1184 KALAIKRIAKITK
+1184 KAIVIKRISKITK

-1229 EKFQSVQVAREGQK
+1229 EKFQGVQVAREGQK
-1243 AIKIDLLGK
+1243 AIKIDLLEK

>member
-26 GLVGVTK
+26 GLVGIAK
-33 DKITESVQKGADFE
+33 DKIDSPIQKGDNFE
-47 IYKTAAGTDYT
+47 IYKTLAGTEHT
-58 ITGNKIKQ
+58 ITGAEIKQ
-66 RKNLVER
+66 RESLVNR
-73 IKKIGFEQVMEET
+73 IKKDGFENVMEAAA
-86 SYTWFNR
+86 YTWFNR

-100 EVNDYLPSRVRV
+100 EVNDYLPTRVRV
-112 LSSETAGKKEPDII
+112 LSSETTGKKEPDII

-145 RELKAKQKMDE
+145 RELKSKQKMDE
-156 VFQLLFIKQCNELN
+156 LFQLLFIKQCNELN

-287 VADSMGWKYY
+287 VAQTMGWKYY

-303 TEEVQKKLD
+303 TEEVQKQLD
-312 EIKIDFNLETVKVL
+312 AIKQEQQKNGAFNLEAIKVL

-338 AFDILIQMYKNA
+338 AFDVLVQMYKNA

-358 QKIMQNNIFGLD
+358 QKIIQNNIFGLD

-378 AYFALMMKGRQ
+378 TYFALMMKGRQ

-395 ERDIEPKVYAIQES
+395 ERNIEPNVYAIQES

-415 SLEKAINASC
+415 SINKVVSES
-425 NAEPTRHAEL
+425 AETS
-435 VSASLSTAKY
+435 VAKY
-445 IIQTFKDAKEYGS
+445 LINTFHDAKEYGS
-458 IIDVEKRDYDSLKNN
+458 IIDVESKDYDALKKT
-473 LTAWKENHEATFENV
+473 LVAWKQNHDATLENV

-493 VDDLLPLIEIA
+493 VDDLIPLFNIA
-504 RVMSEKYDVVVT
+504 KMMSTKYDVVVT
-516 NPPYMASGGMS
+516 NPPYMGASGMGEH
-527 SKLNNY
+527 LNNF
-533 VKEKFPESKYD
+533 VKKNYPDSKSD
-544 FFSIFIEKCRLYNKC
+544 LFAVFIEKGFDYLKADGFLSYITMQAWMFLSSYEILRRKLSNKKILSLVQIGFNSFPELNSQIAHAVSFIIQNNNLSDYKGIYFNLNTNKTNDDKNNVFLMKKEKNDCTVLMANTFLSFPNSNFAYWLSDRARYIFSNESLMSKLINIKQGLATGDNNRFLREWYEVSYLKIGFGILSSNEFLTKKVKYAPYNKS
-559 RGYYAMITQ
+559 G
-568 PSFLFLSTFEKLR
+568 
-581 NRLLQNSTIQSLL
+581 
-594 HMGRGIFGIDFGSTA
+594 DF
-609 FVLHN
+609 
-614 DKVANYIGSYFKL
+614 
-627 YERTFQYIEIED
+627 
-639 IEQIYLN
+639 
-646 SIKNANFEFNFSAYK
+646 
-661 KNEELEEDEE
+661 
-671 KKSYKPLKIH
+671 
-681 YLSNQEKF
+681 
-689 FNIPGSPIAYWVSDA
+689 
-704 FLSEFDNQKM
+704 
-714 EDIATVTNGMFTCNN
+714 
-729 KLFLRSWYETNINDI
+729 
-744 FFNCKTEQESLSDD
+744 
-758 RKWYPYNK
+758 RKWYGNCSTIIDWANDGYEIKNFFDSK
-766 GGDSRRWYGNQELIV
+766 GKLRSRPQNIDY
-781 NFKHFGDEISK
+781 
-792 YRVENGQSAVFPGQ
+792 
-806 KFYFKE
+806 YFKRGVT
-812 SLSWSLVSS
+812 WSLISTNTFAARLSPGGFIFDVGGSS
-821 GSFSIRYYPIG
+821 GFST
-832 FVFDIAGSS
+832 
-841 VFVNNKKDEKYILGS
+841 EE
-856 LASTVMLKTLSVL
+856 KTLYALGLLCSKISYIFLAAL
-869 NPTINYQAGDVK
+869 NPTINFQIGDIKNIPVILPENETQLNSVNYLVENNVSLSK
-881 SLPALIDLNNKDR
+881 S
-894 VTELVDE
+894 
-901 NILIS
+901 
-906 KTDWDSFET
+906 DWDSFET

-921 HPLLPVVSTS
+921 HPLLPVNVDYK
-931 STIELFKDA
+931 EAAD
-940 SANSIL
+940 NSIL

-956 ECSERFATLK
+956 ECSDRFATLK

-987 PEVLDKD
+987 PEVQDKD

-1001 RTRDVK
+1001 RTRDIK

-1032 GNMDMNNYKYFIP
+1032 GEMDMNNYRYFIP

-1058 FSDDIVTRFVD
+1058 FSDDIVTRFVE

-1143 YDNQTTA
+1143 YDNQTPA
-1150 RVRTDYLHKLQTM
+1150 RVRTDYMHKLQKM
-1163 YEAALVQCTQI
+1163 YDAALVQCTQI

-1210 HIASQYI
+1210 HVSSQYI
-1217 DIDLDDGVNVNY
+1217 VIDLDDGVNVNY
-1229 EKFQSVQVAREGQK
+1229 EMFQGVQVAREGQK
-1243 AIKIDLLGK
+1243 AIKIDLLAK